1 MGQPT
6 ANGSGQ
12 AAAMMVEVATWGK
25 KRLSTLDNLFTIA
38 ACDCAMQLYEAEDM
52 RNRSGGKT

>member
-1 MGQPT
+1 
-6 ANGSGQ
+6 
-12 AAAMMVEVATWGK
+12 MMVEVATWGK